1 MLGNET
7 NGVEMR
13 RAAGQLLASVWTA
26 DPDALADLVSALG
39 RLGERAMA
47 RELASLAEHDDPRV
61 RLAVAQALDALGDS
75 SPAPVAAL
83 ILLSRDAVDEVRSWA
98 TFALA
103 ADGLSDAPGA
113 PEALAAK
120 LGDPADEVRVEAVR
134 GLARRGDRRAI
145 CAALDL
151 APAWAGDPVFRDAV
165 DGLRL

>member
-1 MLGNET
+1 
-7 NGVEMR
+7 MR
-13 RAAGQLLASVWTA
+13 RAAGELLASARTA
-26 DPDALADLVSALG
+26 DPDALADLVSALA
-39 RLGERAMA
+39 RLGDPAMA
-47 RELASLAEHDDPRV
+47 REVAPLAEHHDPRV
-61 RLAVAQALDALGDS
+61 RLAVAQALDALGDT
-75 SPAPVAAL
+75 SPATVTAL

-103 ADGLSDAPGA
+103 GDALSDAPGA

-145 CAALDL
+145 GAALDL

>member
-1 MLGNET
+1 
-7 NGVEMR
+7 MR
-13 RAAGQLLASVWTA
+13 RAAGELLASARSA
-26 DPDALADLVSALG
+26 DPDALADLVSALA
-39 RLGERAMA
+39 RLGQPAIA
-47 RELASLAEHDDPRV
+47 RELAPLAEHHEPQVRV
-61 RLAVAQALDALGDS
+61 AVAQALDKLGDS
-75 SPAPVAAL
+75 SPAAVAAL

-103 ADGLSDAPGA
+103 GDALSAAPGA
-113 PEALAAK
+113 PEALAAN

-134 GLARRGDRRAI
+134 GLARHGDSRAI